1 MSGYNWCEYGCLG
14 VIDLL
19 RKLWLAT
26 VVVLLIDSQFFKAEA
41 LINQMLRRLFGVLHD
56 RREKWIGLLSF
67 GFFIMLFALFF
78 IVVPNYYAKV
88 SEFFRDFESQE
99 VVHNVSLPAPVHHH
113 PVVYETVMRFCIIF
127 GLFQF
132 FVLALRFYF
141 RSSLNKMAE
150 TTSNIVLWLGA
161 AYMFYL
167 LMSNPVDFWFP
178 FFGGII
184 AVIGFSLIAR
194 SLVVLLLWRLR

>member
-1 MSGYNWCEYGCLG
+1 MP
-14 VIDLL
+14 
-19 RKLWLAT
+19 
-26 VVVLLIDSQFFKAEA
+26 
-41 LINQMLRRLFGVLHD
+41 HD

-78 IVVPNYYAKV
+78 IIVPNYYTEV
-88 SEFFRDFESQE
+88 SEFFRDFESRE
-99 VVHNVSLPAPVHHH
+99 VADNVYLPAPVHHH
-113 PVVYETVMRFCIIF
+113 PVVYETVMQFCIVF

-141 RSSLNKMAE
+141 RSSLNKIAE

-167 LMSNPVDFWFP
+167 LMLENVAWFP

-194 SLVVLLLWRLR
+194 SLVVLLLWRWH